1 MSISRS
7 RVVRTLAL
15 GTVAALALTG
25 CAAGT
30 GGDGQ
35 DALTIGF
42 YAAAGSEADTTMRA
56 LVDEFSKAN
65 PDIDVTVQAA
75 PYVDFFKRLRTQVAG
90 GNAPDVWLSD
100 GVLVQEFA
108 ARGSLR
114 DLSEYAADLD
124 AADYVGLDHHRDADG
139 RLWAF
144 PQAAQVPVLYY
155 NKAMFEEADLDAP
168 TDDWTYDDL
177 TAAAKKLTVD
187 ANGDGTPEVWGFR
200 AFSPGFTESWW
211 PQIRAFGGHVV
222 DESRTEVTVDSPESA
237 AALEWVQE
245 AIDPATGFAPD
256 VVTTSSL
263 GSPHELFANQ
273 TVAMSFGIYAR
284 AQSAIAGN
292 VDFDVVRMPTGP
304 GGDRGEAAIVNAW
317 AVNAK
322 SSDAEA
328 EAAWKWIQFF
338 SGEKPQTAWAAL
350 GEGIP
355 INAKVADSSTFLSA
369 GTAPANRQA
378 FLDAM
383 EEAEDMGEN
392 AVWSEYT
399 GFIGENITAALSGS
413 MSVGDALSD
422 AQQKAQ
428 ESIDR
433 FQAGKKD

>member
-1 MSISRS
+1 MLTTRS
-7 RVVRTLAL
+7 RAVRALTL
-15 GTVAALALTG
+15 GGVAALALTG
-25 CAAGT
+25 CSAAAGD
-30 GGDGQ
+30 DGKPT
-35 DALTIGF
+35 LTIGF
-42 YAAAGSEADTTMRA
+42 YAAAGSEADTTMRE
-56 LVDEFSKAN
+56 LIDEFSTAN
-65 PDIDVTVQAA
+65 PDIAVKVEAA
-75 PYVDFFKRLRTQVAG
+75 PYVDFFKRLRTQIAG

-114 DLSEYAADLD
+114 DLSEHAADLD
-124 AADYVGLDHHRDADG
+124 PADYIGLDHHRDADG
-139 RLWAF
+139 KLWAF
-144 PQAAQVPVLYY
+144 PQAAQTPVLYY
-155 NKAMFEEADLDAP
+155 NKALFEEAGLDAP
-168 TDDWTYDDL
+168 TDEWTYDDL
-177 TAAAKKLTVD
+177 AEAAKKLTVD
-187 ANGDGTPEVWGFR
+187 ENGDGTPEVWGFR

-211 PQIRAFGGHVV
+211 PQIRAFGGAIV
-222 DESRTEVTVDSPESA
+222 DDDRTEVTVDSSEA
-237 AALEWVQE
+237 VEALEWAQS
-245 AIDPATGFAPD
+245 AIDPKTGFAPD

-304 GGDRGEAAIVNAW
+304 GGERGEVAIVNAW

-322 SSDAEA
+322 STDAEA
-328 EAAWKWIQFF
+328 EAAWKWIEFF
-338 SGEKPQTAWAAL
+338 SDEKPQTAWAAL

-355 INAKVADSSTFLSA
+355 INAQVANSDAFLGA
-369 GTAPANRQA
+369 ETAPANRQA

-383 EEAEDMGEN
+383 EVAEDMGEN

-399 GFIGENITAALSGS
+399 NFIGENITAALSGS
-413 MSVGDALSD
+413 MSVKDALAD

-433 FQAGKKD
+433 FQAGSKG